1 MADVLA
7 LASTLLRDSAAQS
20 TLAWYLLDP
29 ATNMLSVAHASGPA
43 AEVLR
48 GLSIPIA
55 SKLSGWVAANRQP
68 IVNSD
73 PALDLGVQAAGA
85 ASLQS
90 SLGVPLVNGNAL
102 VGVLTLYASRPKAF
116 SDDQCRLMEMIA
128 PHIAGAVVHARRRDD
143 ASVGQTPIADKRA
156 AAGPLRLVS
165 ASR

>member
-1 MADVLA
+1 MIAGL
-7 LASTLLRDSAAQS
+7 TKI
-20 TLAWYLLDP
+20 LLDP
-29 ATNMLSVAHASGPA
+29 ATNMLAVAHASGPA

-73 PALDLGVQAAGA
+73 PALDLGVQTAAV

-90 SLGVPLVNGNAL
+90 SLGVPLVSGNAL

-116 SDDQCRLMEMIA
+116 SDDQCRLMQMIA
-128 PHIAGAVVHARRRDD
+128 PHVAGAVAQARRRDD
-143 ASVGQTPIADKRA
+143 SAVRHDPNADKRA
-156 AAGPLRLVS
+156 VAGPLRLV
-165 ASR
+165 AVSR